1 MTVSLL
7 VYYSYIRVSD
17 RFIAMSENAFVM
29 AYFAY
34 NNRTNSITTAQKRVF
49 FFLQKHVNEMF

>member
-34 NNRTNSITTAQKRVF
+34 NNRTNSITTAQKDF
-49 FFLQKHVNEMF
+49 FFSYKNM